1 MNAWKA
7 DCEGKGS
14 EKAGRLVERRGLKG
28 KKATNSAFG
37 RQVGK
42 GKIKIEKI
50 RRVRRQEDWKE
61 EA

>member
-1 MNAWKA
+1 MNC
-7 DCEGKGS
+7 DRRRQI
-14 EKAGRLVERRGLKG
+14 EKVRGVRRQERRGLKG

-37 RQVGK
+37 SQVGK

-50 RRVRRQEDWKE
+50 RGVRRQEDCKE